1 MRFPGGSSLRGDGWI
16 SLDNGPK
23 KDFSVDDRD
32 PHDLGDMENDFSG
45 GIFPLNVAFAFSWED

>member
-16 SLDNGPK
+16 SLDNVLVE
-23 KDFSVDDRD
+23 DFSVDRD
-32 PHDLGDMENDFSG
+32 PNEAGDMENDFSG